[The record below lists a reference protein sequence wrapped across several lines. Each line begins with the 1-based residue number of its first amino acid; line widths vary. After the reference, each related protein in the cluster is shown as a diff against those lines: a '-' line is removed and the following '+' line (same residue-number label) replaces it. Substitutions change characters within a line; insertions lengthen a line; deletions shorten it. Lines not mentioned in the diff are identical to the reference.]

1 VQLTQKM
8 SIFPTPEQE
17 EALWRLSERCRLL
30 YNFALAERIAAWKQ
44 GKCVGYRK
52 QQNDLPEIKRRY
64 PELQLYGGC

>member
-1 VQLTQKM
+1 
-8 SIFPTPEQE
+8 
-17 EALWRLSERCRLL
+17 LSERCRLL

-44 GKCVGYRK
+44 GKCVAYRK